1 MPARIPVA
9 VTEVAAPCVICGQA
23 GDPAVTKDYRV
34 DKLTVTVSF
43 SEDGKAA
50 GHVPVICHPCRVKTI
65 KTAVSD

>member
-9 VTEVAAPCVICGQA
+9 TTEVTTPCVICGQA

-50 GHVPVICHPCRVKTI
+50 GHVPIICQPCQFEAIRKVG
-65 KTAVSD
+65 